1 MTGIYRLK
9 NLNKVMYLDTRK
21 ADYNDSINYTFRLPD
36 FQLKDLAKMKVDT
49 VSAYG
54 VTTGQHIT
62 IKGGGIEYKM
72 NHYYN
77 SDRSGLPTLYMG
89 TLSNNINEKSFEA
102 ELILPPQT
110 INTITLNISKSI
122 DGTALANDEYFIVCL
137 VFSEVDT
144 QTYVEIKAQQY

>member
-1 MTGIYRLK
+1 
-9 NLNKVMYLDTRK
+9 MYLDTRK

-110 INTITLNISKSI
+110 INTITLNIKKTT
-122 DGTALANDEYFIVCL
+122 DETALENDQFFIIGL
-137 VFSEVDT
+137 VFNEVDS
-144 QTYVEIKAQQY
+144 QSYVEIIKQMY